1 MRVLHVLHHST
12 PYLDGYG
19 VRSKSIIDFQRRLG
33 IDPLVVTSAHHELE
47 INRGAADCPASETID
62 GVVYHRTPQ
71 PSGRTAGLHM
81 RTPFLR
87 ERALVSAI
95 GVTLEQVLRTHQVD
109 LVHSHSPVL
118 CGRPALDAARRHGIP
133 MVYEI
138 RAFWED
144 GFLLGARPFSIAT
157 AKNRYSRALET
168 RLVKEA
174 DCVIAISRRMIDD
187 LAGRD
192 VQRDKL
198 HLVPNGVD
206 LKAFSPAGRDSE
218 LVRSL
223 ELPSAA
229 TVGFIGT
236 FHEIEGLDC
245 LVRAMPTILA
255 SEPRAKLLLVGTGP
269 DVDRLAKL
277 VAELGLQSSVLLTG
291 RVPHSDVRRY
301 YSVMDILVYPRHSSR
316 ITELV
321 TPLKPLEAMALGKAV
336 VGSNVGG
343 IAELLNDGK
352 AGMIFE
358 AGNSAALA
366 QAVVHLLNDPGARQR
381 LADDGRDYVMRER
394 GWDQIA
400 QRYLPIYDRL
410 LAHRAEGVA

>member
-19 VRSKSIIDFQRRLG
+19 VRSKSIVDFQRRLG
-33 IDPLVVTSAHHELE
+33 IEPLVVTSAHHELE
-47 INRGAADCPASETID
+47 VKRRAADCPASEIIEGT
-62 GVVYHRTPQ
+62 VYHRTPQ
-71 PSGRTAGLHM
+71 PSGRAAGLHM

-95 GVTLEQVLRTHQVD
+95 GTTLERVLRTQQVD
-109 LVHSHSPVL
+109 IVHSHSPVL
-118 CGRPALDAARRHGIP
+118 CGQPALAAARRHGIP

-144 GFLLGARPFSIAT
+144 AFLLGARPFSIAN
-157 AKNRYSRALET
+157 AKYRYSRALET
-168 RLVKEA
+168 RLVKDVDA
-174 DCVIAISRRMIDD
+174 VIAISRRMIDD
-187 LAGRD
+187 LAERG
-192 VQRDKL
+192 VHRDKL

-206 LKAFSPAGRDSE
+206 LKAFSPVERDGE
-218 LVRSL
+218 LAESL
-223 ELPSAA
+223 GLPPAA
-229 TVGFIGT
+229 TLGFIGT

-245 LVRAMPTILA
+245 LVRAMPAILA

-269 DVDRLAKL
+269 DVDRIAGL
-277 VAELGLQSSVLLTG
+277 VAELGLQSNVLLTG
-291 RVPHSDVRRY
+291 RVKHSDVRRY
-301 YSVMDILVYPRHSSR
+301 YSVIDVLVYPRHSFR
-316 ITELV
+316 VTELV

-336 VGSNVGG
+336 VGSDVGG
-343 IAELLNDGK
+343 IAELLNDGR

-358 AGNSAALA
+358 AGNSASLA
-366 QAVVHLLNDPGARQR
+366 RAVVQLLSDSNARQR
-381 LADDGRDYVMRER
+381 LAEDGRGYVMRER

-400 QRYLPIYDRL
+400 QRYVPIYDRL

>member
-19 VRSKSIIDFQRRLG
+19 VRSKSIVDFQRRLG
-33 IDPLVVTSAHHELE
+33 LEPLVVTSAHHELE
-47 INRGAADCPASETID
+47 VKRGAADCPACEIID
-62 GVVYHRTPQ
+62 GTHYHRTPQ
-71 PSGRTAGLHM
+71 PSGPAAGLRM

-87 ERALVSAI
+87 EQALVSAI
-95 GVTLEQVLRTHQVD
+95 GITLEEVLRTQRVD
-109 LVHSHSPVL
+109 IIHSHSPVL

-144 GFLLGARPFSIAT
+144 AFLLGARPFSIAS
-157 AKNRYSRALET
+157 AKYRYSRALET
-168 RLVKEA
+168 RLVK
-174 DCVIAISRRMIDD
+174 DVDSVIAISRRMIDD
-187 LAGRD
+187 LAGRG
-192 VQRDKL
+192 VHRDKL

-206 LKAFSPAGRDSE
+206 LKAFSPVGRDDE
-218 LVRSL
+218 LARSL
-223 ELPSAA
+223 GLPQAA
-229 TVGFIGT
+229 TLGFIGT

-269 DVDRLAKL
+269 DVDRIARL
-277 VAELGLQSSVLLTG
+277 VAELGLQSSVLMAG
-291 RVPHSDVRRY
+291 RVKHSDVRRY
-301 YSVMDILVYPRHSSR
+301 YSVIDVLVYPRHSFR
-316 ITELV
+316 VTELV

-358 AGNSAALA
+358 AGNSADLA
-366 QAVVHLLNDPGARQR
+366 RAVVQLLSDPGARQR
-381 LADDGRDYVMRER
+381 LADAGRDYVMRDR

-400 QRYLPIYDRL
+400 QRYVPIYDRL
-410 LAHRAEGVA
+410 LAHRAKGVA

>member
-19 VRSKSIIDFQRRLG
+19 VRSESIIDFQRRLG

-95 GVTLEQVLRTHQVD
+95 GATLEQVLKSHQVD
-109 LVHSHSPVL
+109 IVHSHSPVL
-118 CGRPALDAARRHGIP
+118 CGRPALAAARRHGIP

-144 GFLLGARPFSIAT
+144 AFLLGARPFSIAS
-157 AKNRYSRALET
+157 AKYRYSRALET
-168 RLVKEA
+168 RLVKDVDA
-174 DCVIAISRRMIDD
+174 VIAISRRMIDD
-187 LAGRD
+187 LAGRGVD
-192 VQRDKL
+192 RDKL
-198 HLVPNGVD
+198 KLVPNGVD
-206 LKAFSPAGRDSE
+206 LKAFSPVQRDTE
-218 LVRSL
+218 LADGL
-223 ELPSAA
+223 GLTPGA
-229 TVGFIGT
+229 TLGFIGT

-245 LVRAMPTILA
+245 LVRAMPEILA
-255 SEPRAKLLLVGTGP
+255 AEPRAKLLLVGTGP
-269 DVDRLAKL
+269 DVDRTAKL
-277 VAELGLQSSVLLTG
+277 VAELGLQSSVLMIG
-291 RVPHSDVRRY
+291 RVKHSEVRRY
-301 YSVMDILVYPRHSSR
+301 YSVSDVLVYPRHSFR
-316 ITELV
+316 VTELV

-336 VGSNVGG
+336 VGSDVGG

-352 AGMIFE
+352 AGRIFE
-358 AGNSAALA
+358 AGNSASLA
-366 QAVVHLLNDPGARQR
+366 RAVVQLVADPGARQR
-381 LADDGRDYVMRER
+381 LAEDGREYVVRER

-410 LAHRAEGVA
+410 AARRAEGAA